1 MAKIIG
7 GIGTSHIPTVGHVMD
22 SGTMNGEYWD
32 PFVKGIKPAQDWMR
46 EHKPDVCIVV
56 YNDHGSNFSLKDII
70 PFGIGM
76 AEEFLPADEGYGR
89 RDVPTCKGYPD
100 LSAHIAES
108 LIFDEFD
115 IVLSNELDVDHGLT
129 VPLSILYDQPREEWP
144 CKVIPFYVGVVQ
156 YPQPTGNRCYNLG
169 KAIRKAVDS
178 FPEDITVAIFG
189 TGGLSHQLQGP
200 RAGLIN
206 QDYDKKWLDSL
217 VNTPNITKKISHTEL
232 IRETGSEGIEA
243 IMWLVMR
250 GAMDEKVQEIYRF
263 MHTPVSNTNYSL
275 IILENKNEGVK

>member
-7 GIGTSHIPTVGHVMD
+7 GLGTSHIPTIGKVIDHDEMHGD
-22 SGTMNGEYWD
+22 YWD
-32 PFVKGIKPAQDWMR
+32 PFVKGIQPARDWMK
-46 EHKPDVCIVV
+46 ENQPDVCIVV

-76 AEEFLPADEGYGR
+76 ADKYLPADEGYGR
-89 RDVPTCKGYPD
+89 RNVPTCDGYPA

-108 LIFDEFD
+108 LILDEFD
-115 IVLSNELDVDHGLT
+115 IVMSNELDVDHGLT
-129 VPLSILYDQPREEWP
+129 VPLSIMYDQPEKWP

-156 YPQPTGNRCYNLG
+156 YPQPTGNRCYNIG

-178 FPEDITVAIFG
+178 FPEDITVAILG
-189 TGGLSHQLQGP
+189 TGGLSHQLQGQ

-206 QDYDKKWLDSL
+206 QDYDKKWLRNFIDEPL
-217 VNTPNITKKISHTEL
+217 KTKDISHTEL
-232 IRETGSEGIEA
+232 LREAGSEGIEA

-250 GAMDEKVQEIYRF
+250 GAMDEEVNEVYSF

-275 IILENKNEGVK
+275 TILENKK

>member
-22 SGTMNGEYWD
+22 SGTMVGDYWEPFINGIQPARQW
-32 PFVKGIKPAQDWMR
+32 IKKN
-46 EHKPDVCIVV
+46 KPDVCIVV
-56 YNDHGSNFSLKDII
+56 YNDHGSNFSLKDVI

-76 AEEFLPADEGYGR
+76 ADKFLPADEGYGR
-89 RDVPTCKGYPD
+89 RNVPTCYGHQA

-115 IVLSNELDVDHGLT
+115 IVMSNELDVDHGLT
-129 VPLSILYDQPREEWP
+129 VPLSILYDQPSEWP
-144 CKVIPFYVGVVQ
+144 CKVIPLYVGVVQ

-178 FPEDITVAIFG
+178 FPEDITVAILG

-206 QDYDKKWLDSL
+206 QDYDQKWLTGL
-217 VNTPNITKKISHTEL
+217 VNDPLTTKDISHTEL

-250 GAMDEKVQEIYRF
+250 GAMDDKVNEVYRF
-263 MHTPVSNTNYSL
+263 MHAPVSNTNYSL
-275 IILENKNEGVK
+275 IILENQNKGGK

>member
-22 SGTMNGEYWD
+22 SGTMVGEYWD
-32 PFVKGIKPAQDWMR
+32 PFINGIKPVR
-46 EHKPDVCIVV
+46 EWIKENKPDVCIIV
-56 YNDHGSNFSLKDII
+56 YNDHGSNFSLKDIV
-70 PFGIGM
+70 PFGMGM
-76 AEEFLPADEGYGR
+76 ADKYLPADEGYGR
-89 RDVPTCKGYPD
+89 RNVPTCKGHPA

-115 IVLSNELDVDHGLT
+115 IVMSNELDVDHGLT
-129 VPLSILYDQPREEWP
+129 VPLSILYDQPTEWP
-144 CKVIPFYVGVVQ
+144 CQVIPFYVGVVQ

-169 KAIRKAVDS
+169 RAIRKAVDS
-178 FPEDITVAIFG
+178 FDEDITVAILG
-189 TGGLSHQLQGP
+189 TGGLSHQLQGQ

-206 QDYDKKWLDSL
+206 QDYDQKWLNGL
-217 VNTPNITKKISHTEL
+217 VNDPNITKKISHTEL

-250 GAMDEKVQEIYRF
+250 GAMDEKVNEVYRF
-263 MHTPVSNTNYSL
+263 MHAPVSNTNYSL
-275 IILENKNEGVK
+275 IILENKQD

>member
-7 GIGTSHIPTVGHVMD
+7 GLGTSHIPTIGKVIDHDEMHGD
-22 SGTMNGEYWD
+22 YWD
-32 PFVKGIKPAQDWMR
+32 PFVKGIQPARDWMK
-46 EHKPDVCIVV
+46 ENQPDVCIVV

-76 AEEFLPADEGYGR
+76 ADKYLPADEGYGR
-89 RDVPTCKGYPD
+89 RNVPTCDGYPA

-108 LIFDEFD
+108 LILDEFD
-115 IVLSNELDVDHGLT
+115 IVMSNELDVDHGLT
-129 VPLSILYDQPREEWP
+129 VPLSIMYDQPEKWP

-156 YPQPTGNRCYNLG
+156 YPQPTGNRCYNIG

-178 FPEDITVAIFG
+178 FLEDITVAILG
-189 TGGLSHQLQGP
+189 TGGLSHQLQGQ

-206 QDYDKKWLDSL
+206 QDYDKKWLRNFIDEPL
-217 VNTPNITKKISHTEL
+217 KTKDISHTEL
-232 IRETGSEGIEA
+232 LREAGSEGIEA

-250 GAMDEKVQEIYRF
+250 GAMDEEVNEVYSF

-275 IILENKNEGVK
+275 TILENKK